1 MAALVKQ
8 RMENNYT
15 VKNKQTN
22 KKTNREVVKIN
33 EVKTVHNACQAIKSI
48 KY

>member
-22 KKTNREVVKIN
+22 YIQPSWTIRLSKPEKQENTK
-33 EVKTVHNACQAIKSI
+33 CKSF
-48 KY
+48 